1 MAAHIKEL
9 VAYVARALVDEP
21 ESVEVLEQG
30 EGDDITLE
38 LQVAAEDRG
47 KVIGKKGR
55 VAHTMRTLL
64 AAAAGEGQSISLEIV
79 D

>member
-1 MAAHIKEL
+1 MAAQAKEL
-9 VAYVARALVDEP
+9 VAYVAKALVDEP
-21 ESVEVLEQG
+21 EAVEVIEQG
-30 EGDDITLE
+30 EGGNVTLE
-38 LQVAAEDRG
+38 LQVAADDRG

-64 AAAAGEGQSISLEIV
+64 AAACDEGQSISLEIV

>member
-1 MAAHIKEL
+1 MKALIG
-9 VAYVARALVDEP
+9 YIARALVDEP
-21 ESVEVLEQG
+21 EAVEVFERSG
-30 EGDDITLE
+30 DEGTVLE

-64 AAAAGEGQSISLEIV
+64 AAAQAGGPQVSLEIV

>member
-1 MAAHIKEL
+1 MTEL
-9 VAYVARALVDEP
+9 VAYMARALVDEP
-21 ESVEVLEQG
+21 EAVEISRADGDEGAVLE
-30 EGDDITLE
+30 LR
-38 LQVAAEDRG
+38 VAADDRG

-64 AAAAGEGQSISLEIV
+64 AAAHGAQFAGLEIV

>member
-1 MAAHIKEL
+1 MAAQAKEL
-9 VAYVARALVDEP
+9 VAFVAKALVDEP
-21 ESVEVLEQG
+21 EAVEVIEQG
-30 EGDDITLE
+30 EGDNITLE
-38 LQVAAEDRG
+38 LQVAADDRG

-64 AAAAGEGQSISLEIV
+64 AAACSEGQSISLEIV

>member
-1 MAAHIKEL
+1 MVADNKEL

-21 ESVEVLEQG
+21 ESVEVLERATEDG
-30 EGDDITLE
+30 VTLA

-64 AAAAGEGQSISLEIV
+64 AAASGDGPSISLEIV